1 MPSHNYE
8 VRVSGPLDEIEH
20 LDELGVVRSVDREI
34 TTSLTGSFEDQDALS
49 AFLRRLRALGLEV
62 VEIRRVADVEG
73 RGEGTEIDPDDD
85 PADPRGDTGESP

>member
-8 VRVSGPLDEIEH
+8 VRVSGPLDELEH

-34 TTSLTGSFEDQDALS
+34 TTSLTGRFDDQDALS

-62 VEIRRVADVEG
+62 VEIRRVADVEDLED
-73 RGEGTEIDPDDD
+73 GEGTDAGDAGDDG
-85 PADPRGDTGESP
+85 ASR